1 MGLRAFFPTLT
12 LLFAFL
18 CPTPSFTAVDKKTA
32 ADIDREIEK
41 IRTEMV
47 KIRRLVHMDP
57 QLPGREQETAK
68 IVAAR
73 LAALGFEVKTSVAGS
88 GVVALLR
95 GALPGPI
102 IGLRAEMDAAPIQ
115 ELADVPFKSV
125 NGGVMHAHGHDL
137 HVAIALGT
145 AYVLNSLRDRM
156 KGGVKFIFQPGADPA
171 DADMESGASRMIK
184 EGVFDAPPVNI
195 ILGFHIWPE
204 TLGHVYSAPGPILA
218 ASDEFE
224 INIKGKSAQVSQP
237 QEGVDAIVLAAQVI
251 NALQSI
257 VSRSVEPTDP
267 ASLTIGRIE
276 GGTKSDLVSDRV
288 RLEGILRTMND
299 GTRRKIQRLMEAAVK
314 GTTQAFGGDYSLAFR
329 QSIPAVSNHPELY
342 ASLLPA
348 LNSASGDRPVETL
361 GPQMLADDFSF
372 YGRRIPGLFF
382 FLGAKNSRPSPAPLD
397 SPYFNPDERSIAIG
411 IKILSHVILDCLEQ
425 QSRISD
431 SAADIK

>member
-1 MGLRAFFPTLT
+1 MDLRAFFPTLT

-18 CPTPSFTAVDKKTA
+18 CPSPSFSAVDKKTA
-32 ADIDREIEK
+32 ADIDHEIEK

-47 KIRRLVHMDP
+47 KIRRLIHMDP

-73 LAALGFEVKTSVAGS
+73 LAALGFEVKTNVAGS
-88 GVVALLR
+88 GVIALLR

-102 IGLRAEMDAAPIQ
+102 IGLRADMDAVPIQ

-184 EGVFDAPPVNI
+184 EGVLDAPPVNL
-195 ILGFHIWPE
+195 ILGFHVWPE

-218 ASDEFE
+218 ASDAFE
-224 INIKGKSAQVSQP
+224 INIKGKSAQASQP
-237 QEGVDAIVLAAQVI
+237 QEGVDAIVLAAQVV

-288 RLEGILRTMND
+288 RLDGILRTMND
-299 GTRRKIQRLMEAAVK
+299 GTRRKVQRLMEAAVK
-314 GTTQAFGGDYSLAFR
+314 GTTQAFGGDYSLAFK

-348 LNSASGDRPVETL
+348 LNSASGDRPVQTL

-382 FLGAKNSRPSPAPLD
+382 FLGARNSRPSPAPLD